1 MGAFKKEVAEKAIRS
16 LHLEDSNQQ
25 FADYWLSLWQDDDL
39 PARASFSPARL
50 KAFLPSLL
58 MYDVIP
64 EQSVIIRLAGTGYD
78 LILGPSLAGK
88 DWIALTPEDYRATR
102 LQTFSTI
109 ARGAVRVAYRS
120 LAVLSGDDIMT
131 EEILLP
137 FAPQPNGVHPVLG
150 RVNWRQDQLQR
161 IKTISQG
168 TGGAIDHRLVSLR

>member
-16 LHLEDSNQQ
+16 LHLEASNQQ

-50 KAFLPSLL
+50 KAILPSLL

-109 ARGAVRVAYRS
+109 ARGAVIEGDISVT
-120 LAVLSGDDIMT
+120 SGEPIVQFV
-131 EEILLP
+131 EKR
-137 FAPQPNGVHPVLG
+137 AAG
-150 RVNWRQDQLQR
+150 
-161 IKTISQG
+161 
-168 TGGAIDHRLVSLR
+168 